1 MIDSKVWL
9 KQKKIDIKIDINQ
22 LYRFFKKTKPTKRM
36 YFMDERDFERIKTD
50 ELNEGISIE
59 NAGLVIAW
67 PFLNILFSK
76 LGLIENSQ
84 LKDDESKQKALLATQ
99 YLVDGKLKTEE
110 NKLVLNKILCGLEID
125 FYLDQSLELNDIE
138 TGVCDMALKTILEQW
153 GKVKSVS
160 TLRDYFL
167 KRKGV
172 LKSDEGGGY
181 KLIVEKES
189 RDILLRF
196 LPWNL
201 AIIKSS
207 FMNSKLVIDWNYQ

>member
-1 MIDSKVWL
+1 MGKSKKCFNL
-9 KQKKIDIKIDINQ
+9 
-22 LYRFFKKTKPTKRM
+22 
-36 YFMDERDFERIKTD
+36 
-50 ELNEGISIE
+50 EG
-59 NAGLVIAW
+59 L
-67 PFLNILFSK
+67 
-76 LGLIENSQ
+76 
-84 LKDDESKQKALLATQ
+84 
-99 YLVDGKLKTEE
+99 
-110 NKLVLNKILCGLEID
+110 
-125 FYLDQSLELNDIE
+125 
-138 TGVCDMALKTILEQW
+138 
-153 GKVKSVS
+153 
-160 TLRDYFL
+160 FL

>member
-1 MIDSKVWL
+1 
-9 KQKKIDIKIDINQ
+9 
-22 LYRFFKKTKPTKRM
+22 
-36 YFMDERDFERIKTD
+36 
-50 ELNEGISIE
+50 
-59 NAGLVIAW
+59 
-67 PFLNILFSK
+67 
-76 LGLIENSQ
+76 
-84 LKDDESKQKALLATQ
+84 
-99 YLVDGKLKTEE
+99 
-110 NKLVLNKILCGLEID
+110 
-125 FYLDQSLELNDIE
+125 
-138 TGVCDMALKTILEQW
+138 MALKTILEQW